1 MISVILCPIGLIFSV
16 QAVTEVD
23 VTIDARSKI
32 SLNTLS
38 LGFMLDYEWKSWR
51 DTSVRRQ
58 LAVDAN
64 FKMVRLFS
72 HRMEPCTLWYESNKT
87 GSFSWANVD
96 LLIQRIFEVGAEP
109 IITLGF
115 CNYKGLVIPP
125 GMAINPATGLPYP
138 ESFAAYCREWVR
150 HFKAIGVTVRYY
162 EIFNEAWYYFYPN
175 WNWNDVKAANFLK
188 LFNKCYDAM
197 HAENPQV
204 LIGNDAAL
212 YRAFLDYWIAHGG
225 KLDLLTFH
233 KYDSWGL
240 DYSNEQG
247 LQSADN
253 HFFASTDL
261 ELGVKEARQKWF
273 SARNATL
280 PIICS
285 ESNWSSSWSSGS
297 TDPRIQQLCGV
308 VWAGLTLRGE
318 MLNGVDYNCYYSF
331 SSSKEYALSHL
342 DQGYGF
348 GMVNEDN
355 NQPWYPYYVQ
365 KMIGT
370 NLAVGDSI
378 VDSTS
383 SSSDVRTVAWKH
395 GDTLNVLLIC
405 KVDQARN
412 VNLHGLQGTLNY
424 SRIDNR
430 VWWETPRVQTGSV
443 DSATTLSFI
452 GYTVIL
458 LQSGASASTVLFEDG
473 FESANFAKWTGTVIT
488 SGETVAVA
496 RNLSSQR
503 SHVAA
508 FTSSGLG
515 GWEYAYCFRNISPQ
529 YEIFAR
535 GYFYVD
541 KLGISENDDRFYFI
555 RFSAGGNNVAA
566 AGWRQID
573 GLIKWCIMI
582 SPGSEWTVEYASST
596 PTPKRWYCVELHWV
610 QSNTDGYVELYIDGI
625 LACAAR
631 GLNTT
636 SSGSVNLVRFGLA
649 ELYGC
654 NSTQVYCDYCKI
666 SEVYIGP
673 FPPWDLNQDGSISL
687 LDLFFVSQ
695 AFGSKPGSENWNPQ
709 ADLGGDQEV
718 SITDLVAV
726 AIHFGEEYS

>member
-1 MISVILCPIGLIFSV
+1 MSNQKFQLIRSCVVVIITLSLIVPILLASPVG
-16 QAVTEVD
+16 AVTPLID
-23 VTIDARSKI
+23 VTVYPGTTKGTNS
-32 SLNTLS
+32 LS

-51 DTSVRRQ
+51 DTSTRRQ
-58 LAVDAN
+58 LAKDGN
-64 FKMVRLFS
+64 FKLVHYFDIRLP
-72 HRMEPCTLWYESNKT
+72 PCTRWYESSKT
-87 GSFSWANVD
+87 GSFNWANID
-96 LLIQRIFEVGAEP
+96 SLNQRIFETGAEP
-109 IITLGF
+109 LITLGWF
-115 CNYKGLVIPP
+115 NYNGLKVPL

-162 EIFNEAWYYFYPN
+162 DIFNEAWYYFYPN
-175 WNWNDVKAANFLK
+175 WNWNDVKAANFLQ

-212 YRAFLDYWIAHGG
+212 FTKFLNYWKTHGG

-240 DYSNEQG
+240 DHDDFQG
-247 LQSADN
+247 LDSAERK
-253 HFFASTDL
+253 HFDPTYSSLHLTISQ
-261 ELGVKEARQKWF
+261 ARQIWGKRLP
-273 SARNATL
+273 AIAT
-280 PIICS
+280 
-285 ESNWSSSWSSGS
+285 ESNWSATQSSGS

-488 SGETVAVA
+488 SGETASVVNTLAQRGTYSA
-496 RNLSSQR
+496 RFSSNGGGGYER
-503 SHVAA
+503 TYCYRAI
-508 FTSSGLG
+508 TSSSEL
-515 GWEYAYCFRNISPQ
+515 YARESV
-529 YEIFAR
+529 
-535 GYFYVD
+535 YVNQS
-541 KLGISENDDRFYFI
+541 GIVDVNDRFYFI
-555 RFSAGGNNVAA
+555 RLRASGNDVASV
-566 AGWRQID
+566 GWRRTSNGVRWTLMVRD
-573 GLIKWCIMI
+573 GTTWVPVYSAT
-582 SPGSEWTVEYASST
+582 SPGLN
-596 PTPKRWYCVELHWV
+596 RWYRVELHWV
-610 QSNTDGYVELYIDGI
+610 GSSTAGRAELYVDGV
-625 LACAAR
+625 LACSVSGR
-631 GLNTT
+631 NTA
-636 SSGSVNLVRFGLA
+636 SLGNVNDVRFGLP
-649 ELYGC
+649 EIVSCGI
-654 NSTQVYCDYCKI
+654 TRVYCDSCKI
-666 SEVYIGP
+666 SRTPTGP
-673 FPPWDLNQDGSISL
+673 D
-687 LDLFFVSQ
+687 
-695 AFGSKPGSENWNPQ
+695 
-709 ADLGGDQEV
+709 
-718 SITDLVAV
+718 
-726 AIHFGEEYS
+726 